1 MNRNETTTFTFTAV
15 NALFMV
21 AVAAVAAWS
30 LFPVYGSGR
39 YVSVVAAGIAAAAL
53 IAVAFSRFGLSGFSV
68 TAAVAV
74 AYVVIGLA
82 LAIPGFTAGATPL
95 DAAMR
100 DLARGPVTGW
110 KDIVTL
116 PLPLGNYGSTLVPA
130 LVMVLAGTGLA
141 TWLAVTA
148 RRLWGLAAG
157 VAVAMVA
164 VAIIVG
170 PQARALPLTF
180 APYGVYI
187 NREFLVGL
195 AAFALL
201 LTWFGWRSAYARRRA
216 IAATSGGARLASA
229 PRVRAVSTAA
239 MASVMVFVAV
249 CVAAIVAGPVA
260 AETPRDVARS
270 VIDPRVVVDSNVAPL
285 AAYRNFFAD
294 AAFDEPLFTVDV
306 TSGEVSRVRV
316 ATLSYFTGDEFTASA
331 PVDAVPARYERL
343 PSGIAAPANS
353 QPVSARIT
361 IRAQS
366 GIWVPLVGELGSISF
381 DGDRAGALTDSF
393 YYQPDTASG
402 LVTAPTGV
410 LAGDTYTVNA
420 YVPESV
426 PPLESLGG
434 APGGDVIDSSLIP
447 QSLSDWVLR
456 QGVAHDGAG
465 LAQLVH
471 LLRERG
477 YLSHGLTQSQPAA
490 RWEAALGSY
499 SFASA
504 AAGHSYD
511 RIDRMF
517 TELTARESQVSAGG
531 TDNFV
536 AAVGDDEQF
545 ATAVALIAADL
556 GFSSRVVL
564 GARLTD
570 TDSARWTVPVCDD
583 GVCSGRNMAVWTEVQ
598 STNGTWV
605 PIDVTPQ
612 HTDPPSPDVQQQQ
625 DPKFVS
631 ALDPQRAQP
640 ITPPSSQRGS
650 ADQTDPPVVPEEG
663 VWSWLAPIV
672 TAAGISLLGILII
685 IGPLVAIAI
694 WKSLRRR
701 RRRRSEPMDAIHH
714 GWDEYVDN
722 AVDSGLA
729 PLPLATRLETA
740 RAYGS
745 ANGERLARLTDAT
758 TFGTGSARDED
769 AEEFWRLVTADR
781 KSWLAGRGFWKRMRM
796 RLSIRSMLNSVA
808 LQAPVAIPE
817 STTQVETTAAK
828 AGD

>member
-1 MNRNETTTFTFTAV
+1 MKRTETTFTFTAV

-30 LFPVYGSGR
+30 LFPVYDSGR
-39 YVSVVAAGIAAAAL
+39 YVSVVAFGIAAAAL
-53 IAVAFSRFGLSGFSV
+53 VAVAFARFGLSGFSV
-68 TAAVAV
+68 AGAVTV
-74 AYVVIGLA
+74 AFIVIGLA
-82 LAIPGFTAGATPL
+82 LAIPGFAAGATPL

-100 DLARGPVTGW
+100 ELARGPVTGW

-116 PLPLGNYGSTLVPA
+116 PLPLGNYGATLVPA
-130 LVMVLAGTGLA
+130 LALVLVGTALA
-141 TWLAVTA
+141 TWLAIAA
-148 RRLWGLAAG
+148 RRWWGLAAG
-157 VAVAMVA
+157 VTVAMVS

-170 PQARALPLTF
+170 PQARALPLTL
-180 APYGVYI
+180 APYGIYV

-201 LTWFGWRSAYARRRA
+201 LAWFGWRAAYTRHRA
-216 IAATSGGARLASA
+216 LAATSGGARLATA
-229 PRVRAVSTAA
+229 PRVRTLSTTATAAVMVVAAVS
-239 MASVMVFVAV
+239 
-249 CVAAIVAGPVA
+249 VAAIFAGPVA
-260 AETPRDVARS
+260 AETPRDVART

-285 AAYRNFFAD
+285 AAYRNFFSD
-294 AAFDEPLFTVDV
+294 SAFDEPLFTVDV

-316 ATLSYFTGDEFTASA
+316 ATLAYFTGDEFTASA
-331 PVDAVPARYERL
+331 PAGSAPSRYERL
-343 PSGIAAPANS
+343 PSGIPGPANS
-353 QPVSARIT
+353 DRVTAQVT
-361 IRAQS
+361 IQAES

-381 DGDRAGALTDSF
+381 DGNRAGALTDSF
-393 YYQPDTASG
+393 YYQPETASG
-402 LVTAPTGV
+402 LVTTPEGVATG
-410 LAGDTYTVNA
+410 DMYTVTA
-420 YVPESV
+420 YVPEAL
-426 PPLESLGG
+426 PRLENLGA
-434 APGGDVIDSSLIP
+434 APGGDVIDSNLIP
-447 QSLSDWVLR
+447 PSLSDWVLR

-465 LAQLVH
+465 LAKLVDT
-471 LLRERG
+471 LRERG

-499 SFASA
+499 TFASA

-517 TELTARESQVSAGG
+517 TELTARESQVGAGS
-531 TDNFV
+531 TDNLV

-556 GFSSRVVL
+556 GFSARVVL
-564 GARLTD
+564 GARLVETD
-570 TDSARWTVPVCDD
+570 AEGWTVPVCPD

-598 STNGTWV
+598 SANGSWV

-612 HTDPPSPDVQQQQ
+612 HAAPPSPDVQQQQ

-640 ITPPSSQRGS
+640 ITPPSSQRGG
-650 ADQTDPPVVPEEG
+650 AEQTDPPVAPSEG
-663 VWSWLAPIV
+663 VWGWLGPIV

-685 IGPLVAIAI
+685 LGPLIAIAV

-701 RRRRSEPMDAIHH
+701 RRRRSEPREAIHH

-745 ANGERLARLTDAT
+745 ANGERLAKLTDAA
-758 TFGTGSARDED
+758 TFGTSAARDED

-781 KSWLAGRGFWKRMRM
+781 KSWLSSRGFWRRMRM
-796 RLSIRSMLNSVA
+796 RLSVRSMLNSVA

-817 STTQVETTAAK
+817 STTPVEPAAPR
-828 AGD
+828 GGE